1 MFCFNI
7 YRIIGEVRI
16 CNKYSKLLRMDGT
29 MSPVYVLAAQVDS
42 WFFKAV
48 GEEKLYLNHLR
59 VTGWD

>member
-1 MFCFNI
+1 
-7 YRIIGEVRI
+7 
-16 CNKYSKLLRMDGT
+16 
-29 MSPVYVLAAQVDS
+29 MSPVYVLADQVDS